1 MINVSLPRYVRY
13 CFDDRYEMCR
23 ELGIVDDK
31 TVKVD
36 HDRFREYVAN
46 NLPAN
51 KINKKLGVPQG
62 TVTVLKNLERKLV
75 MIEKQGMP
83 EAEVSESAPA
93 DEYTAVPS
101 IDDDFVPQESVPVV
115 AVEGPED
122 GPSEVPEESVPVPCA
137 PAIPLAVIIDG
148 TDGRQSAMRAAI
160 GRVWCNLS
168 GIQVGAAVTRATV
181 GGEGDSFYDNLNR
194 IDPED
199 PHTLVPKGYT
209 GFSHV
214 VVWSLSELPDV
225 THSCLTAYCAPRNIT
240 IVEIAAVG
248 SGWNDLMRGMEDA
261 EMVRG
266 WCMFAWAHERDI
278 VRTCARSVRCEL
290 EDVMDMSRAHIPIRI
305 IAKAYDVAPIYIRR
319 ALTREA
325 MYDQYMANYN
335 SGSVVGSDA
344 SEDPVR
350 VTEQVC
356 ETARC
361 AFETA
366 SEPVSQH
373 GSEHSDAVETAPVHE
388 PVADGADGFEDD
400 LPDSERRF
408 TAVIDSEEPEQE
420 PDSEPE
426 PQEEPEPEPRPPSA
440 PAVGAVTMEIDV
452 PMMTVSGAKS
462 VVETVMH
469 GAAPDMDLWTLTE
482 DGLAVDTYRLS
493 LRYENGRV
501 RHVNSHVT
509 DVVKAVYTKA
519 REDVLVDRSGRIYV
533 MDGFLTIRLSDYSAL
548 EVPVLSDLPLNTKR
562 WIA

>member
-83 EAEVSESAPA
+83 ETEVAESAPT
-93 DEYTAVPS
+93 DEYTTVPS
-101 IDDDFVPQESVPVV
+101 IDDDFVPQETVPV
-115 AVEGPED
+115 EPED
-122 GPSEVPEESVPVPCA
+122 GPSEVPVESVPVPEA
-137 PAIPLAVIIDG
+137 LAIPLAVIIDG

-160 GRVWCNLS
+160 GRVWCNLN

-181 GGEGDSFYDNLNR
+181 GGEGDSFYDNLDR

-199 PHTLVPKGYT
+199 PHTLVPNGYT

-240 IVEIAAVG
+240 IVEIAEVG

-266 WCMFAWAHERDI
+266 WCMFAWAHERDNI
-278 VRTCARSVRCEL
+278 RTCARSVRCEL

-305 IAKAYDVAPIYIRR
+305 IAKAYDVAPIYIRG
-319 ALTREA
+319 ALAREE
-325 MYDQYMANYN
+325 MYDQYMANFN
-335 SGSVVGSDA
+335 GSDA
-344 SEDPVR
+344 VAVADPEDHFHD
-350 VTEQVC
+350 TEQVC
-356 ETARC
+356 ETAPC

-366 SEPVSQH
+366 PEPVSQH
-373 GSEHSDAVETAPVHE
+373 GSEHSDAVETASVYE
-388 PVADGADGFEDD
+388 PVADGADGIEDD

-426 PQEEPEPEPRPPSA
+426 PQEEPEPEPQPSSA

-469 GAAPDMDLWTLTE
+469 GAAPDMDLWTQTE